1 MSKYERLARLL
12 KITTMLATNKTISRQ
27 ELARQCDVSIRTIQ
41 RDINTLCI
49 AGIPIY
55 RTERGYR
62 MVPGY
67 FMPTMNLSTEE
78 AVNIITAAR
87 SVYSRVE
94 KSCKKILDSAISKII
109 AGLPDETKAE
119 VNNILSEFEGQKFP
133 VLLEL
138 ETNSSYMEV
147 VSA

>member
-12 KITTMLATNKTISRQ
+12 KITTMLATNRTISRQ
-27 ELARQCDVSIRTIQ
+27 ELAKQCEVSVRTIQ
-41 RDINTLCI
+41 RDMNTLCF

-67 FMPTMNLSTEE
+67 LMPTMNLSVEE

-87 SVYSRVE
+87 SVYPIVENNCKRV
-94 KSCKKILDSAISKII
+94 LDSAISKII
-109 AGLPDETKAE
+109 AGLPDETKME
-119 VNNILSEFEGQKFP
+119 VNSILSEFEGQRSPTF
-133 VLLEL
+133 LEL